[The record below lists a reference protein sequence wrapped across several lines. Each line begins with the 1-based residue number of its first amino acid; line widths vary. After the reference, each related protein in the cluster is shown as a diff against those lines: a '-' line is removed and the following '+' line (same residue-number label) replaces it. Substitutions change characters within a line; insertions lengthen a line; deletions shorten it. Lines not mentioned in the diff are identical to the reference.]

1 MYGNLGLVK
10 LNCKEFL
17 IYFLPSSFLVKSG
30 MGKKRIWER
39 KKIPDPQQRRNVR
52 NIHNSL
58 LSLPVT
64 HSVSM
69 LTHVNATHLSSSE
82 ADRVAVLVQ
91 ELLGVLGRL
100 PDDLL
105 VLGPEGL
112 VHLVHRLKAVPAVYE
127 HRAWHTKEKVQ
138 KHAQVP
144 VLIYPS

>member
-1 MYGNLGLVK
+1 
-10 LNCKEFL
+10 
-17 IYFLPSSFLVKSG
+17 
-30 MGKKRIWER
+30 MGKKRIWDI
-39 KKIPDPQQRRNVR
+39 KKIPDPQHRRNVR

-58 LSLPVT
+58 LPLPVT
-64 HSVSM
+64 NSVSM
-69 LTHVNATHLSSSE
+69 LTHKYTTHLCSSE

-127 HRAWHTKEKVQ
+127 HRAWDTNEKGS
-138 KHAQVP
+138 KLRTSSGTYISIMIK
-144 VLIYPS
+144 LISINGHRLNMELDLQSLF